1 MWSAVLQGKYRRARE
16 SDQAVVERGVD
27 RTIGGAI
34 E

>member
-16 SDQAVVERGVD
+16 ADQAVVERCVD
-27 RTIGGAI
+27 RTIRAAI